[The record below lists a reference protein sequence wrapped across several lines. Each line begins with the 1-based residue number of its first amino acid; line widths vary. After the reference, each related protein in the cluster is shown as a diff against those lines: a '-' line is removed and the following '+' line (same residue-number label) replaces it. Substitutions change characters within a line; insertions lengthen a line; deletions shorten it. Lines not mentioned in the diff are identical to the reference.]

1 MVTFIVYEW
10 QLWINE
16 NSKCHTKNSCAYLQ
30 HYFKNWHFIE
40 WTQTHIHTK
49 VILCLYSF
57 FCSIL
62 FSLSVSFYCWN
73 NSLFNYK
80 LFVLKNY
87 HYKLNLFY
95 IDFLLPCILL
105 KQLKLIYLICSFS
118 SGVINSL
125 PMHIN
130 YIFIIWWN

>member
-1 MVTFIVYEW
+1 MTVFFLELYNQPRNLNNNALLIDGHIYSVWMTIVDKW
-10 QLWINE
+10 KFK
-16 NSKCHTKNSCAYLQ
+16 SHTKNSCAYLQ

-87 HYKLNLFY
+87 HYKLKLFY

-105 KQLKLIYLICSFS
+105 KQLKLIYLRC
-118 SGVINSL
+118 
-125 PMHIN
+125 
-130 YIFIIWWN
+130 

>member
-1 MVTFIVYEW
+1 MTVFFLELYNQPRNLNNNALLIDGHIYSVWMTIVDKW
-10 QLWINE
+10 KFKSHI
-16 NSKCHTKNSCAYLQ
+16 KNSCAYLQ

-80 LFVLKNY
+80 LFFLKNY
-87 HYKLNLFY
+87 HYKLKLFY

-105 KQLKLIYLICSFS
+105 NQLKLIYLIC
-118 SGVINSL
+118 
-125 PMHIN
+125 
-130 YIFIIWWN
+130 